1 MFVIDY
7 YSRFLPEA
15 KIILIE
21 DGAHT
26 DLPTASKHHIR
37 IDGLDQDLFN
47 RSFLLNKGSQYSNA
61 SHYLL
66 ADTDCV
72 PEVRVLENIWDTIAQ
87 YGDKYV
93 VLHSRVYYLNPGAS
107 VDFVFCDK
115 VNDGQI
121 PNDYHTTAVTV
132 GGVTLCSADLFHS
145 MNGFDQQ
152 RFLGWGGEDDDFY
165 NRCYVKGL
173 TTRIDSN
180 LLHLHHPPVDGGAF
194 SKKAVPF
201 TEEQIAYKKAKIP
214 PVQLRPLS
222 ERVSMSKEF
231 IQKNKIGLA
240 TCSSNNALL
249 DMSKQFYEDIFDDVY
264 VVDGSKGVYGFDAF
278 VQMLTDPRLEVYDYL
293 LYTDEDNFIVGWHSM
308 RDTLQTFIDGDYGF
322 AGMPDGGVISHRFHN
337 PVAINPFLSIFNL
350 KQIRQLDLSNI
361 VGRYKSTFKTPDHLI
376 KTWDGLI
383 ESPREKIV
391 VEEGY
396 TPYGIS
402 YDEFEP
408 YYKLW
413 FYMLDNGL
421 TCLYLD
427 AYDAYDM
434 DNDGCCTELIGIDG
448 DTLSY
453 HTWFARSYNNSPER
467 INAVYKKAS
476 KRLRI

>member
-107 VDFVFCDK
+107 VDFIFCDK

-165 NRCYVKGL
+165 N
-173 TTRIDSN
+173 
-180 LLHLHHPPVDGGAF
+180 
-194 SKKAVPF
+194 
-201 TEEQIAYKKAKIP
+201 
-214 PVQLRPLS
+214 
-222 ERVSMSKEF
+222 
-231 IQKNKIGLA
+231 
-240 TCSSNNALL
+240 
-249 DMSKQFYEDIFDDVY
+249 
-264 VVDGSKGVYGFDAF
+264 
-278 VQMLTDPRLEVYDYL
+278 
-293 LYTDEDNFIVGWHSM
+293 
-308 RDTLQTFIDGDYGF
+308 
-322 AGMPDGGVISHRFHN
+322 HN
-337 PVAINPFLSIFNL
+337 PMMPSSHCA
-350 KQIRQLDLSNI
+350 
-361 VGRYKSTFKTPDHLI
+361 
-376 KTWDGLI
+376 
-383 ESPREKIV
+383 
-391 VEEGY
+391 
-396 TPYGIS
+396 
-402 YDEFEP
+402 
-408 YYKLW
+408 
-413 FYMLDNGL
+413 
-421 TCLYLD
+421 
-427 AYDAYDM
+427 
-434 DNDGCCTELIGIDG
+434 
-448 DTLSY
+448 
-453 HTWFARSYNNSPER
+453 
-467 INAVYKKAS
+467 
-476 KRLRI
+476 